1 MISVVEIFKEIA
13 KSTGKSIEIIL
24 VGAQALPYYGVEA
37 RATMDIDAE
46 IVRGDLEEVYFEL
59 KKRGFESDLSEN
71 ISGWSV
77 ISLPKG
83 YRDRAITIY
92 QDDQLKV
99 SVLSPYDFI
108 IMKLRRGTEQDL
120 EDCLNVALANQLSV
134 EELDRY
140 FENAISNSIKDTA
153 ILNFRLIYNHFRQAL
168 TEILSQKS
176 ERTPDPTQG

>member
-1 MISVVEIFKEIA
+1 
-13 KSTGKSIEIIL
+13 
-24 VGAQALPYYGVEA
+24 
-37 RATMDIDAE
+37 
-46 IVRGDLEEVYFEL
+46 
-59 KKRGFESDLSEN
+59 
-71 ISGWSV
+71 V

-92 QDDQLKV
+92 QDDQLKI
-99 SVLSPYDFI
+99 SVLNPYDFI

>member
-1 MISVVEIFKEIA
+1 MIDVVEIFKEIA
-13 KSTGKSIEIIL
+13 KSTGNSIEIIL

-92 QDDQLKV
+92 QDDHLKI

-134 EELDRY
+134 EELDKH

-153 ILNFRLIYNHFRQAL
+153 ILNLRLIYNHFRQAL
-168 TEILSQKS
+168 RELLSQKS
-176 ERTPDPTQG
+176 ERTPDSTQG

>member
-1 MISVVEIFKEIA
+1 M
-13 KSTGKSIEIIL
+13 
-24 VGAQALPYYGVEA
+24 
-37 RATMDIDAE
+37 
-46 IVRGDLEEVYFEL
+46 
-59 KKRGFESDLSEN
+59 
-71 ISGWSV
+71 

-99 SVLSPYDFI
+99 SVLNPYDFI

-134 EELDRY
+134 EELDKH

-168 TEILSQKS
+168 MELLSQKS
-176 ERTPDPTQG
+176 KRPSDSTQS

>member
-1 MISVVEIFKEIA
+1 MEC
-13 KSTGKSIEIIL
+13 
-24 VGAQALPYYGVEA
+24 
-37 RATMDIDAE
+37 
-46 IVRGDLEEVYFEL
+46 DLTA
-59 KKRGFESDLSEN
+59 
-71 ISGWSV
+71 
-77 ISLPKG
+77 KG

-92 QDDQLKV
+92 QDDQLKI
-99 SVLSPYDFI
+99 SVLNPYDFI

-168 TEILSQKS
+168 TEILSQNLS
-176 ERTPDPTQG
+176 ELQILPKAKNLGKACIKYILVGFPPSYYLYLSFFQQQLARLGSCVVVGRHGKTVSPSRKHCQVVSPFHIGNLPV

>member
-1 MISVVEIFKEIA
+1 MINVVEIFKDIA

-24 VGAQALPYYGVEA
+24 VGAQALPYYGVKA

-59 KKRGFESDLSEN
+59 KKRRFESDLSEN

-83 YRDRAITIY
+83 YRNRAITIY

-99 SVLSPYDFI
+99 SVLNPYDFI

-134 EELDRY
+134 EELDKH
-140 FENAISNSIKDTA
+140 FENAIRNSIKDTA

-168 TEILSQKS
+168 MELLSQKS
-176 ERTPDPTQG
+176 KRPSDSTQS

>member
-1 MISVVEIFKEIA
+1 
-13 KSTGKSIEIIL
+13 
-24 VGAQALPYYGVEA
+24 
-37 RATMDIDAE
+37 
-46 IVRGDLEEVYFEL
+46 
-59 KKRGFESDLSEN
+59 
-71 ISGWSV
+71 V
-77 ISLPKG
+77 ISLPRG

-120 EDCLNVALANQLSV
+120 EDCLNVALANQLSI

-168 TEILSQKS
+168 MELLSQKS
-176 ERTPDPTQG
+176 ERTPDSTQG

>member
-1 MISVVEIFKEIA
+1 M
-13 KSTGKSIEIIL
+13 
-24 VGAQALPYYGVEA
+24 
-37 RATMDIDAE
+37 
-46 IVRGDLEEVYFEL
+46 
-59 KKRGFESDLSEN
+59 
-71 ISGWSV
+71 

-92 QDDQLKV
+92 QDDQLKI
-99 SVLSPYDFI
+99 SVLNPYDFI

>member
-1 MISVVEIFKEIA
+1 M
-13 KSTGKSIEIIL
+13 
-24 VGAQALPYYGVEA
+24 
-37 RATMDIDAE
+37 
-46 IVRGDLEEVYFEL
+46 EEVYFEL

-71 ISGWSV
+71 ISGWSE
-77 ISLPKG
+77 ISLPRG

-92 QDDQLKV
+92 QDDQLKI

-120 EDCLNVALANQLSV
+120 EDCLNVALTNRLSV

-168 TEILSQKS
+168 MELLSQKS
-176 ERTPDPTQG
+176 ERTPDDTQG

>member
-1 MISVVEIFKEIA
+1 MLNVVEIFKEIA
-13 KSTGKSIEIIL
+13 KNTGKSIEIIL

-37 RATMDIDAE
+37 RVTVDIDAE
-46 IVRGDLEEVYFEL
+46 IVRGDLEDVYFEL

-83 YRDRAITIY
+83 YRDRAITVY
-92 QDDQLKV
+92 QDDHLKI

-120 EDCLNVALANQLSV
+120 EDCLNVALTNHLSV
-134 EELDRY
+134 EELDKH
-140 FENAISNSIKDTA
+140 FEDAIRNSIKDTT
-153 ILNFRLIYNHFRQAL
+153 IFSFRLIYNHFRQAL
-168 TEILSQKS
+168 MELLSQKS
-176 ERTPDPTQG
+176 KRTPDDTQG

>member
-1 MISVVEIFKEIA
+1 M
-13 KSTGKSIEIIL
+13 
-24 VGAQALPYYGVEA
+24 PYYGVKA

-99 SVLSPYDFI
+99 SVLNPHDFI
-108 IMKLRRGTEQDL
+108 IMKL
-120 EDCLNVALANQLSV
+120 S
-134 EELDRY
+134 
-140 FENAISNSIKDTA
+140 S
-153 ILNFRLIYNHFRQAL
+153 
-168 TEILSQKS
+168 
-176 ERTPDPTQG
+176 

>member
-1 MISVVEIFKEIA
+1 MLNVVEIFKELA

-77 ISLPKG
+77 ISLPRG

-92 QDDQLKV
+92 QDDHLKV

-120 EDCLNVALANQLSV
+120 EDCLNVALTNQLSV
-134 EELDRY
+134 EELDKH
-140 FENAISNSIKDTA
+140 FEDAIRNSIKDTA

-168 TEILSQKS
+168 MEILSKES
-176 ERTPDPTQG
+176 ERTPNSTQG

>member
-1 MISVVEIFKEIA
+1 MINVVEIFKEIA

-46 IVRGDLEEVYFEL
+46 IVRGDLE
-59 KKRGFESDLSEN
+59 
-71 ISGWSV
+71 
-77 ISLPKG
+77 
-83 YRDRAITIY
+83 
-92 QDDQLKV
+92 
-99 SVLSPYDFI
+99 
-108 IMKLRRGTEQDL
+108 LRRGTEQDL

-153 ILNFRLIYNHFRQAL
+153 IFNFRLIYNHFRQAL
-168 TEILSQKS
+168 MELLSQKS
-176 ERTPDPTQG
+176 ERTPDSTQS